1 MKGTKRLASMVVIA
15 VLTLG
20 LMAPAASAQS
30 CTAQAVEAER
40 ELFGT
45 GFGREIVS
53 FFARNPDAVGF
64 SNFGQFVRF
73 LATSDP
79 DACPVEE

>member
-1 MKGTKRLASMVVIA
+1 MKGTKRLASVVVIA

-45 GFGREIVS
+45 EFGRGVAS
-53 FFARNPDAVGF
+53 FARNPDAFGF
-64 SNFGQFVRF
+64 SNFGQFVSF
-73 LATSDP
+73 LATSDH
-79 DACPVEE
+79 DACPIEE